1 MAMSGNYGRY
11 NNPKADE
18 LIALGNSASDV
29 EARKGYYRELME
41 IYMED
46 VPSVAMYAV
55 INAIAHS
62 NQLVMEDANILSDGP
77 RPLGP
82 VISTRFSKKSLC

>member
-1 MAMSGNYGRY
+1 MDSNCIGNSGNYGRY

-18 LIALGNSASDV
+18 LIALGNGASDV
-29 EARKGYYRELME
+29 EVRKGYYRELME

-62 NQLVMEDANILSDGP
+62 NQLVMEDAN
-77 RPLGP
+77 RYEMAR
-82 VISTRFSKKSLC
+82 VHWAE

>member
-1 MAMSGNYGRY
+1 MEKTVRINKALADAGVCSRRR
-11 NNPKADE
+11 ADE
-18 LIALGNSASDV
+18 LIALGNGASDV
-29 EARKGYYRELME
+29 EARKGYYRELIE

-62 NQLVMEDANILSDGP
+62 NQLVMEDAN
-77 RPLGP
+77 RYEMAR
-82 VISTRFSKKSLC
+82 VHWAE